1 MERLARFVMHHRR
14 IVALSWL
21 VLFVVGG
28 IAASGLGSR
37 LTFDFS
43 LPGQPGYEAEQ
54 HLIHSYGVS
63 SDDTFVATLS
73 DPAGG
78 SLKSESRQVAAV
90 FDAVRHQV
98 PGVRLIDQAS
108 TGDSAFASSSD
119 RTSFALIQGPQA
131 QGFGPGLETKLGP
144 ALTKAA
150 AAAHLRGGLTSYEM
164 LSAGGDS
171 NGPSVLAET
180 LIGAAGALLVLIFVF
195 ASFLALLPMLIAAVS
210 ILTTFLLVLRAD
222 DDHRRELRRAVP
234 HLADRPGRGHRLL
247 AAPRVA
253 LARRAGARPRQRRG
267 GGHRDAHRRP
277 RRPRVRRDRRDQPRR
292 PRRRPRSVPAQH
304 GTRRHADPARQ
315 RRGGAHPAAG
325 VAVEH
330 RPAGRLAADPA

>member
-21 VLFVVGG
+21 VLFVAGG
-28 IAASGLGSR
+28 VSASGLGSR

-43 LPGQPGYEAEQ
+43 LPGQPGYNAEE

-78 SLKSESRQVAAV
+78 SVTSEGRRVASV
-90 FDAVRHQV
+90 FDAVQKQV
-98 PGVRLIDQAS
+98 PEVRLIDQAT
-108 TGDSAFASSSD
+108 TGDSSFGSSSG

-144 ALTKAA
+144 ALSKAA
-150 AAAHLRGGLTSYEM
+150 AGAHLRGGLTSYGM

-210 ILTTFLLVLRAD
+210 ILTTFLLVYALD
-222 DDHRRELRRAVP
+222 DDHRRELRGAVP
-234 HLADRPGRGHRLL
+234 HLADRVGRGHRLL
-247 AAPRVA
+247 VAPRVA
-253 LARRAGARPRQRRG
+253 
-267 GGHRDAHRRP
+267 
-277 RRPRVRRDRRDQPRR
+277 
-292 PRRRPRSVPAQH
+292 
-304 GTRRHADPARQ
+304 
-315 RRGGAHPAAG
+315 
-325 VAVEH
+325 VA
-330 RPAGRLAADPA
+330 